1 MPVIN
6 ILESISQ
13 LEKKITFME
22 GSLKVYKELLEN
34 GVKTISV
41 PEIIKVET

>member
-1 MPVIN
+1 
-6 ILESISQ
+6 
-13 LEKKITFME
+13 ME

>member
-13 LEKKITFME
+13 LEKKITFLE

-34 GVKTISV
+34 GIKMIPV